1 MKSPVVVK
9 VGTSVLSTDGNLDKA
24 AIDSIARQASLS
36 ISETGLPIVIVTSGA
51 ILAGISLLGWNA
63 KPRDLDLTQ
72 KQVSAAVG
80 QPILIKM
87 YIDSFGANGLTVA
100 QILITEED
108 LMIKNCYNNFLHTIE
123 SLLRLNII
131 PIINENDAVSV
142 KELLN
147 LNNIKNEV
155 QFGDNDRLSAI
166 IAKGIGAKKLVLLT
180 DVDGVYMIDG
190 KEKKTLDIIE
200 PNDKKIYDEVEGM
213 SEFGRGGIKSKLDAA
228 FIASSAG
235 IETYIVNGK
244 KEGSML
250 RAIKGEKVGTK
261 IVGKKQ
267 EFINK

>member
-9 VGTSVLSTDGNLDKA
+9 VGTSVLSTNGRLDKGMINSLA
-24 AIDSIARQASLS
+24 KQASLS
-36 ISETGLPIVIVTSGA
+36 IKEIGLPIVIVTSGA

-80 QPILIKM
+80 QPLLIKM
-87 YIDSFGANGLTVA
+87 YIDSFAANGLTVA

-108 LMIKNCYNNFLHTIE
+108 LMIKNCYNNFLRTIK
-123 SLLRLNII
+123 SLLKLNII

-147 LNNIKNEV
+147 LNSIKNEV

-180 DVDGVYMIDG
+180 DVDGVFITDG
-190 KEKKTLDIIE
+190 NQKKTLDVIE
-200 PNDKKIYDEVEGM
+200 PNDKKIYDNVDGM

-250 RAIKGEKVGTK
+250 TAIKGEKIGTK
-261 IVGKKQ
+261 IIGKK
-267 EFINK
+267 

>member
-1 MKSPVVVK
+1 MVK
-9 VGTSVLSTDGNLDKA
+9 VGTSVLSTNGRLDKSM
-24 AIDSIARQASLS
+24 INSLVKQASLS
-36 ISETGLPIVIVTSGA
+36 INEIGLPIVIVTSGA
-51 ILAGISLLGWNA
+51 ILAGISLLGWNT
-63 KPRDLDLTQ
+63 KPKDLDLTQ

-80 QPILIKM
+80 QPLLIKM
-87 YIDSFGANGLTVA
+87 YIDSFAANGLTVA

-108 LMIKNCYNNFLHTIE
+108 LMIKNCYNNFLRTIK
-123 SLLRLNII
+123 SLLKLNII

-147 LNNIKNEV
+147 LNSVKNEV

-166 IAKGIGAKKLVLLT
+166 IAKGIGANKLVLLT
-180 DVDGVYMIDG
+180 DVDGVFVVEG
-190 KEKKTLDIIE
+190 NQKKTLDVIE
-200 PNDKKIYDEVEGM
+200 PNDKKIYDNVDGM

-250 RAIKGEKVGTK
+250 MAIKGEKIGTRV
-261 IVGKKQ
+261 IGKKQ